1 MRTLKRPMF
10 KMGGKAEVDNDGIM
24 SGLVDREELQA
35 GTAQENPSILD
46 YFKSLVLGPR
56 FTDPNYTPPSMFPKG
71 VGTGL
76 EFMSPES
83 QSPGLTKIGK
93 AIEDKKERKGP
104 LGIDTYAKKVKYA
117 PYQERAMEA
126 SDLQVGE
133 GDLNLSE
140 KELKGL
146 AEYYKTLGVKG
157 DTSKYT
163 GGIPEVKTEI
173 KVEDGDTSKIGAK
186 DTGSNVVTQAEKNAI
201 LKARAE
207 EFEELLNPGA
217 RKRVINNALA
227 AASGAFGKS
236 TGNTMQDIANAITAA
251 AGATSEID
259 KTKQK
264 AAELAIGESIQ
275 KGIAKEKYKPGNYEF
290 LVALKERDPKTYK
303 ELVKNKDTDQDT
315 IIAFARNYTG
325 PTAVPKAIG
334 DMYRLKADGAKG
346 GEKYGGTLPV
356 TLDKKSKTNVPDF
369 NKMEAGKIYYN
380 YTDQNFYKIGENGQP
395 EVTSK
400 PNYLK

>member
-1 MRTLKRPMF
+1 MRTLRRPMF
-10 KMGGKAEVDNDGIM
+10 RVGGKAEVGNDGIM

-35 GTAQENPSILD
+35 GTPLQNVNATFDPFYQTPNMDQLRAFQSIGMGNPFRAETDMAGRFANIFNLRPSDPKKDIVSQIVKSAPIVQKKEASKEALSTQEQLRPYQK
-46 YFKSLVLGPR
+46 YFSGNLEDVLKQ
-56 FTDPNYTPPSMFPKG
+56 TTPKVEVPDED
-71 VGTGL
+71 T
-76 EFMSPES
+76 
-83 QSPGLTKIGK
+83 TKIG
-93 AIEDKKERKGP
+93 
-104 LGIDTYAKKVKYA
+104 T
-117 PYQERAMEA
+117 
-126 SDLQVGE
+126 
-133 GDLNLSE
+133 
-140 KELKGL
+140 
-146 AEYYKTLGVKG
+146 
-157 DTSKYT
+157 
-163 GGIPEVKTEI
+163 
-173 KVEDGDTSKIGAK
+173 K

-290 LVALKERDPKTYK
+290 LVALKETDPDTYRELIKT
-303 ELVKNKDTDQDT
+303 KDTDQDD
-315 IIAFARNYTG
+315 IISLAKNYTG

-334 DMYRLKADGAKG
+334 DLYQLKADGANAKD
-346 GEKYGGTLPV
+346 YGGTLPV
-356 TLDKKSKTNVPDF
+356 VLDKKSKTNIPDF
-369 NKMEAGKIYYN
+369 SKMEAGKIYYS
-380 YTDQNFYKIGENGQP
+380 YTDKNFYKIGEGGQP
-395 EVTSK
+395 ELTSK
-400 PNYLK
+400 PSYLK

>member
-10 KMGGKAEVDNDGIM
+10 KIGGKAEVGNDGIM
-24 SGLVDREELQA
+24 SGLVDREELQEGTIAPFNRFTADTPGSPYFDNQVSMDNLRRFQELGMGNPYRELSGKA
-35 GTAQENPSILD
+35 GFDSTLD
-46 YFKSLVLGPR
+46 YMLRPA
-56 FTDPNYTPPSMFPKG
+56 PNSIIKKIVDASPIVQEQKTAEDRTSALAEMRGG
-71 VGTGL
+71 VGRNL
-76 EFMSPES
+76 P
-83 QSPGLTKIGK
+83 PPIVPKI
-93 AIEDKKERKGP
+93 
-104 LGIDTYAKKVKYA
+104 
-117 PYQERAMEA
+117 EA
-126 SDLQVGE
+126 AV
-133 GDLNLSE
+133 
-140 KELKGL
+140 
-146 AEYYKTLGVKG
+146 
-157 DTSKYT
+157 
-163 GGIPEVKTEI
+163 EVP
-173 KVEDGDTSKIGAK
+173 DGDTSKIEKK
-186 DTGSNVVTQAEKNAI
+186 DIGSNVVTQKEKNAI

-227 AASGAFGKS
+227 AASAQFGKS

-290 LVALKERDPKTYK
+290 LVALKETDPETYK
-303 ELVKNKDTDQDT
+303 ELIKTKDTDQDS
-315 IIAFARNYTG
+315 IISLAKNYTG

-334 DMYRLKADGAKG
+334 DLYQLKADSANAKD
-346 GEKYGGTLPV
+346 YGGTLPV
-356 TLDKKSKTNVPDF
+356 TLDKKSKTNIPDF
-369 NKMEAGKIYYN
+369 NKMEAGKTYYS
-380 YTDQNFYKIGENGQP
+380 YTDGNFYKIGEGGQP

>member
-10 KMGGKAEVDNDGIM
+10 RIGGKAEVGNDGIM
-24 SGLVDREELQA
+24 SGLVDREELQD

-76 EFMSPES
+76 EFMSPEI
-83 QSPGLTKIGK
+83 QSKGLTQIGE
-93 AIEDKKERKGP
+93 AIEDRKERKGP

-117 PYQERAMEA
+117 PYQEKAMEA

-133 GDLNLSE
+133 GDLNLTE
-140 KELKGL
+140 GDIKGL
-146 AEYYKTLGVKG
+146 QEFYKTLNVKG
-157 DTSKYT
+157 NLDYK
-163 GGIPEVKTEI
+163 GGVPEPVKTE
-173 KVEDGDTSKIGAK
+173 VQDEDTSKIGAK

-201 LKARAE
+201 LKARAK

-290 LVALKERDPKTYK
+290 LVGLKERDPETYR
-303 ELVKNKDTDQDT
+303 ELIKNKDTDQDT

-334 DMYRLKADGAKG
+334 DMYQLKADGANAKD
-346 GEKYGGTLPV
+346 YGGTLAV
-356 TLDKKSKTNVPDF
+356 RFDKQSDSNVPDF
-369 NKMEAGKIYYN
+369 SKMEAGKIYYN
-380 YTDQNFYKIGENGQP
+380 YTDQNFYKIGENGEP

>member
-24 SGLVDREELQA
+24 SGLVDREQLEN
-35 GTAQENPSILD
+35 GTAKEKFESVAPGFFGFKFDSPFLSMKTPENRMPS
-46 YFKSLVLGPR
+46 
-56 FTDPNYTPPSMFPKG
+56 
-71 VGTGL
+71 GTGF
-76 EFMSPES
+76 EFMSPKS
-83 QSPGLTKIGK
+83 QSPSLTKIGE
-93 AIEDKKERKGP
+93 AISDRNERKGP
-104 LGIDTYAKKVKYA
+104 LGIDTYAKKVIYSPSK
-117 PYQERAMEA
+117 EKIMEA
-126 SDLQVGE
+126 SDFETGE

-163 GGIPEVKTEI
+163 GGIPEVKTE
-173 KVEDGDTSKIGAK
+173 VQDGDTSTIGGGDK
-186 DTGSNVVTQAEKNAI
+186 NTGSNNVTQAEKNAI

-275 KGIAKEKYKPGNYEF
+275 KGIAAEK
-290 LVALKERDPKTYK
+290 A
-303 ELVKNKDTDQDT
+303 
-315 IIAFARNYTG
+315 
-325 PTAVPKAIG
+325 KAIKPNATES
-334 DMYRLKADGAKG
+334 L
-346 GEKYGGTLPV
+346 
-356 TLDKKSKTNVPDF
+356 
-369 NKMEAGKIYYN
+369 I
-380 YTDQNFYKIGENGQP
+380 NFYKGVKNTDGERVYSDEDISNKISKTSDSELDYIRAYPVASQGKAAYVSNVESKNIDNFGGVLSNDKKQRKEELKTLSP
-395 EVTSK
+395 DKLYYDSSQDAYVKIVTGEDGKQTVQIVSK
-400 PNYLK
+400 R

>member
-1 MRTLKRPMF
+1 
-10 KMGGKAEVDNDGIM
+10 
-24 SGLVDREELQA
+24 
-35 GTAQENPSILD
+35 
-46 YFKSLVLGPR
+46 
-56 FTDPNYTPPSMFPKG
+56 
-71 VGTGL
+71 
-76 EFMSPES
+76 
-83 QSPGLTKIGK
+83 
-93 AIEDKKERKGP
+93 
-104 LGIDTYAKKVKYA
+104 
-117 PYQERAMEA
+117 MEA

-133 GDLNLSE
+133 GDLNLTE
-140 KELKGL
+140 GDIKGL
-146 AEYYKTLGVKG
+146 QEFYKTLNVKG
-157 DTSKYT
+157 NLDYK
-163 GGIPEVKTEI
+163 GGVPEPVKTE
-173 KVEDGDTSKIGAK
+173 VQDEDTSKIETK

-201 LKARAE
+201 LKARAK

-290 LVALKERDPKTYK
+290 LVGLKERDPETYR
-303 ELVKNKDTDQDT
+303 ELIKNKDTDQDT

-334 DMYRLKADGAKG
+334 DMYQLKADGANAKD
-346 GEKYGGTLPV
+346 YGGTLAV
-356 TLDKKSKTNVPDF
+356 RFDKQSDSNVPDF
-369 NKMEAGKIYYN
+369 SKMEAGKIYYN
-380 YTDQNFYKIGENGQP
+380 YTDQNFYKIGENGEP